1 MLKKTVNQVGEVKI
15 SFNQAMLLDEIFSG
29 FSFASDTAVDPNV
42 SIPQLRYL
50 ENVDLSGFV
59 QIDVERGS

>member
-15 SFNQAMLLDEIFSG
+15 SFNQVMLLDEIFSG
-29 FSFASDTAVDPNV
+29 FSFASDTAIDPNV
-42 SIPQLRYL
+42 SIAQLRHL
-50 ENVDLSGFV
+50 KNVDLSGFV